1 MSRLSNYF
9 AETMEE
15 MKHVSWPTK
24 NQTIMFTILVI
35 LISVAV
41 AAYLG
46 LFDYLFS
53 LGLKGIIGN
62 Y

>member
-9 AETMEE
+9 SETMEE

-24 NQTIMFTILVI
+24 NQTLMFTMLVI

-53 LGLKGIIGN
+53 LGLKSII
-62 Y
+62 